1 MQLLLGLKNIELK
14 KVSYKRQNNPSNR
27 KTKIRNRSIKGVYHD
42 KYFPKAKIFI
52 FE

>member
-14 KVSYKRQNNPSNR
+14 RVSYKRQNYPSNR
-27 KTKIRNRSIKGVYHD
+27 KTKIRNKSIKEFYRD